1 MPKFK
6 VIQHRDAVV
15 RYEVE
20 IEADTPQA
28 ALERAKNFDCNW
40 NTGDSYELDHAEM
53 EVQDLSG
60 NELIPAQEV
69 W

>member
-15 RYEVE
+15 RYEVD
-20 IEADTPQA
+20 IEAETPQA
-28 ALERAKNFDCNW
+28 ALERAKAFDCNW
-40 NTGDSYELDHAEM
+40 IEHGHHEFDHAEM